1 MVAYAT
7 DALTKSVSLA
17 LNEARKHDRSGCLT
31 KQPLQRNASAI
42 VLLASIE
49 LDDLQ

>member
-31 KQPLQRNASAI
+31 KQPLQRN
-42 VLLASIE
+42 VLAPIE